1 MENALEKMLVE
12 CENDEEALG
21 WRIAG
26 VLEFLT
32 LRAVA
37 DKPFIIYTD
46 NEDAMTLV
54 AAGPVVETI
63 RAALDGID
71 LKRWEDPLDV
81 DDDFITNSDPGDE
94 QDEPASES
102 E

>member
-1 MENALEKMLVE
+1 MNNALEQMITE
-12 CENDEEALG
+12 CAGDEEALG
-21 WRIAG
+21 TRIAG

-37 DKPFIIYTD
+37 DDPYYIFTD

-54 AAGPVVETI
+54 AAGPVVEI
-63 RAALDGID
+63 IKEALSDVSI
-71 LKRWEDPLDV
+71 KRWEDPMEGEE
-81 DDDFITNSDPGDE
+81 DFFSDQDPGDE
-94 QDEPASES
+94 RDEPASES